1 MKKTTLAR
9 LINLFNGK
17 REWNVTKSGNG
28 KRVATRVYGKRAF
41 SSNAFFLPV
50 FLPQF
55 YFFLRFFTFP
65 IFRFSGFSRFSGFAF
80 QFFAFLV
87 FRFSGFFGLPA
98 FSKFFR
104 GFSTSCYSNLYWN
117 AERFARSVYYK
128 LSY

>member
-28 KRVATRVYGKRAF
+28 KRVVTRVYGKRAF

-55 YFFLRFFTFP
+55 YFFSSVFHFSDFSLFRFFALFR
-65 IFRFSGFSRFSGFAF
+65 FRFS
-80 QFFAFLV
+80 V
-87 FRFSGFFGLPA
+87 FRFF
-98 FSKFFR
+98 
-104 GFSTSCYSNLYWN
+104 GFSLF
-117 AERFARSVYYK
+117 RFFWSSSVFQI
-128 LSY
+128 LSWFFN